1 MLFSDKTSLFFCD
14 GLSLPAESLPGYA
27 VSRLF
32 WGVHCPAERMGRLG
46 SRQEVIPFRL
56 AMCSA
61 LSSLPPEQKR

>member
-46 SRQEVIPFRL
+46 SRQKVFSFRL
-56 AMCSA
+56 T